1 MSPSKS
7 DLEAVRQLIESAE
20 SISIAAHVRPDAD
33 SIGSSLALARGLRL
47 LGKRVVVL
55 SDGGVPETC
64 EYLPEADTVLTATD
78 ERGFDIG
85 IICDSDGLDRI
96 GASREAIESS
106 KSYLVIDHHASE
118 RKLDSAK
125 ETIYLTDTLA
135 AATAEVVFH
144 LLHDCN
150 IMPDLNIAR
159 QLMAG
164 LVGDTGGFRFS
175 NVTSETL
182 EIASR
187 LAMDGATPG
196 EAAREIYEN
205 RSLVNA
211 RLLGVVLAGFEVS
224 DDGKI
229 VWSRITQQDFKKYNA
244 TDADTESIVNQ
255 LRGIKGAKAAVL
267 FREVEPGV
275 IQISLRSRDGVDVNR
290 VAGKFGGG
298 GHASA
303 AGCTIRKSLKEAEE
317 SVLAEVRACMES

>member
-1 MSPSKS
+1 MSLSKN
-7 DLEAVRQLIESAE
+7 DLEAVRQLIDPAE
-20 SISIAAHVRPDAD
+20 SIAIAAHVRPDAD
-33 SIGSSLALARGLRL
+33 SIGSALALARGLRL

-55 SDGGVPETC
+55 SADGVPETC
-64 EYLPEADTVLTATD
+64 EYIPEADTVLTTTD

-106 KSYLVIDHHASE
+106 KSYLVIDHHASG
-118 RKLDSAK
+118 RKLDSSK
-125 ETIYLTDTLA
+125 ETAYLTDTLA

-144 LLHDCN
+144 LLHDCSV
-150 IMPDLNIAR
+150 MPDLNIAR

-187 LAMDGATPG
+187 LTMDGATPG

-205 RSLVNA
+205 RSLSNA

-224 DDGKI
+224 DGGQI
-229 VWSRITQQDFKKYNA
+229 IWSRITQQDFKKYNA
-244 TDADTESIVNQ
+244 TDSDTESIVNQ

-267 FREVEPGV
+267 FREVEPNV
-275 IQISLRSRDGVDVNR
+275 IQISLRSRDGVDVNC